1 MKSIG
6 VVRRIDQLGRVVLPR
21 ELRRT
26 LDIEEGQ
33 PLEIFVDGEAI
44 VLKKYNPGCHCCGD
58 TKIKATILGVKL
70 CDKCIDEF
78 NEARKLIEELR

>member
-6 VVRRIDQLGRVVLPR
+6 VVRRIDQLARVVLPK

-33 PLEIFVDGEAI
+33 PIEIYTEG
-44 VLKKYNPGCHCCGD
+44 
-58 TKIKATILGVKL
+58 
-70 CDKCIDEF
+70 
-78 NEARKLIEELR
+78 

>member
-6 VVRRIDQLGRVVLPR
+6 VVRRIDQLGRVVLPK

-33 PLEIFVDGEAI
+33 PIEIYTEGEMI
-44 VLKKYNPGCHCCGD
+44 ILKKYNPGCHCCGD
-58 TKIKATILGVKL
+58 IKNTITVAGISL
-70 CDKCIDEF
+70 CDNCI
-78 NEARKLIEELR
+78 KELKRLVNDKRG